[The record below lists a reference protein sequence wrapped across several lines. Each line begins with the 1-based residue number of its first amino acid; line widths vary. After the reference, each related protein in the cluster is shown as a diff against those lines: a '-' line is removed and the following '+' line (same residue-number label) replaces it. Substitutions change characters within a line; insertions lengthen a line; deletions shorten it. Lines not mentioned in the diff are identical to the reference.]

1 MPVPSLPSGLAKM
14 HLSSTSAASLPPCAE
29 VDVTPHEHA
38 SAAFFG
44 DFAFAASGG
53 GKGKMAH
60 GRTARLKGN
69 DLHGGILR
77 FGCKRNPD
85 WGQRRKGAIA
95 GACRR
100 LKVAPKDV

>member
-1 MPVPSLPSGLAKM
+1 
-14 HLSSTSAASLPPCAE
+14 
-29 VDVTPHEHA
+29 
-38 SAAFFG
+38 
-44 DFAFAASGG
+44 
-53 GKGKMAH
+53 AH

-85 WGQRRKGAIA
+85 WGQRRKGAIS

-100 LKVAPKDV
+100 LKVAPKDVVRGPSWSRSHPARAPGPTRKRAFVACLLTSFDRCSFCKAATTAPRQT